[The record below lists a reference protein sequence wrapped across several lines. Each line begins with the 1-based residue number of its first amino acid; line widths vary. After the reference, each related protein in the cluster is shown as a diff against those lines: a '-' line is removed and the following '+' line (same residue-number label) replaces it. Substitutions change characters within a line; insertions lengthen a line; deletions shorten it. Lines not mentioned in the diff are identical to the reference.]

1 MEEGLSLPELLI
13 SIGVCC
19 LLGMLAVP
27 MAAHTLQQHALNQ
40 HCQQLLQDITY
51 ARQHAVSY
59 STATAIAPKQTNC
72 WACGWRIFTDTNRN
86 AILDEGEHLLID
98 RPANLS
104 QIHTT
109 ATLNRGLIY
118 QPSGHALTSTGAFA
132 AGTFT
137 LSNEGN
143 NMAKQLI
150 INRAGRVRFRA
161 L

>member
-13 SIGVCC
+13 SIGVSC

-27 MAAHTLQQHALNQ
+27 MAAHTLEQYALNQ

-72 WACGWRIFTDTNRN
+72 WGCGWHVFIDTNRN
-86 AILDEGEHLLID
+86 AVLEEGEPLLVD
-98 RPANLS
+98 RATNLS
-104 QIHTT
+104 QLQTT
-109 ATLNRGLIY
+109 ASLNRGLIY
-118 QPSGHALTSTGAFA
+118 QASGHALTSTGAFA

-137 LSNEGN
+137 LSSEGN
-143 NMAKQLI
+143 KMTKQLI
-150 INRAGRVRFRA
+150 INRAGRVR
-161 L
+161 LKSL